1 MTRLGAFLVPFLA
14 HAFFVYYHFYD
25 FGAYLHDSGLFA
37 SIMWRSGW
45 ELQMP
50 AVLGGP
56 PHMGTHFTPI
66 LSAISL
72 VTEVLPLNHVDAL
85 ALFLGTSYGL
95 VSLAVFLV
103 LQRWYA
109 PDPGEFWWPALVLAM
124 GLSFSA
130 LSLVI
135 ASYPHIEV
143 SIVAFHLLF
152 YYAFFRRR
160 WALAALFFV
169 LAWAAR
175 EDSGFQFTAV
185 FGLLWLWSC
194 LARRGNPRQ
203 YLAVAALGFAGSC
216 LALFLTKYLFPGSN
230 TVGRVYLGDP
240 PWGHVD
246 ADFLLGRAVTMLRE
260 RVYLWLPLLYILG
273 LSVWQRRPVLA
284 IGVLAFGPW
293 FVLHWL
299 AHSGIAGTLAA
310 YYAYPY
316 LLSFAWVL
324 LAPLVE
330 GSATR
335 SQVKHFAVVLA
346 LGWLGLQ
353 FGPARVIGPFLSGQR
368 PQLRWFVRPDYD
380 QLAEIMPKLGRVGAD
395 AASIS
400 LAPKAFPAGS
410 WLQREEVQ
418 AKPDVYFWFDN
429 PDYIS
434 PILATMSRPAFWRL
448 SQTPVVMVF
457 AGGKA
462 PPEELLPRLVRVS
475 ALKLFFRLHRLHLG
489 QNVEEGYLLRDR
501 DGPSTGC
508 SAHFVA
514 IQPGKYRA
522 RFTLKVG
529 QIYKDKTSWWLHVL
543 GDGGRRTLGE
553 VTVPLDP
560 QKSDQDL
567 EFEVPPGTQMV
578 EIVVE
583 LPRGADLLLKDFEL
597 HLHGAG
603 AGLLHHHVVKG

>member
-50 AVLGGP
+50 AVLGGT
-56 PHMGTHFTPI
+56 PHMGIHFTPI

-72 VTEVLPLNHVDAL
+72 VTELLPINHVDAL
-85 ALFLGTSYGL
+85 ALFLGSSYGL

-109 PDPGEFWWPALVLAM
+109 PRPGELWWPALVLSM

-135 ASYPHIEV
+135 AGYPHIEI

-160 WALAALFFV
+160 WAWALLFFV
-169 LAWAAR
+169 LAWGAR

-194 LARRGNPRQ
+194 LSKHRDSRK
-203 YLAVAALGFAGSC
+203 YLIVATLGFAGSC
-216 LALFLTKYLFPGSN
+216 LALSLTKYLFPGSN

-240 PWGHVD
+240 AWAHVD
-246 ADFLLGRAVTMLRE
+246 ADFLLRRALVMLRE

-273 LSVWQRRPVLA
+273 LSLRQRRPVLA

-293 FVLHWL
+293 FLLHWL
-299 AHSGIAGTLAA
+299 AQSSIAGTLAA

-324 LAPLVE
+324 LAPLVD
-330 GSATR
+330 GAPLR
-335 SQVKHFAVVLA
+335 GQVKHFAVVLA

-353 FGPARVIGPFLSGQR
+353 FGSARVIGSFLSSQR

-380 QLAEIMPKLGRVGAD
+380 QLAEVIPKLGRVGAD

-400 LAPKAFPAGS
+400 LAPKAFSGGS
-410 WLQREEVQ
+410 WLQREEVN

-434 PILATMSRPAFWRL
+434 PILATMNRPVFWRFA
-448 SQTPVVMVF
+448 QTPVVLVF
-457 AGGKA
+457 AEGKA
-462 PPEELLPRLVRVS
+462 PPEELEPRLSPVS
-475 ALKLFFRLHRLHLG
+475 ALKLFFPLRRGENL
-489 QNVEEGYLLRDR
+489 EEGYLLRDR
-501 DGPSTGC
+501 DGPWTGC
-508 SAHFVA
+508 SAHFTS

-522 RFTLKVG
+522 RFELKVD
-529 QIYKDKTSWWLHVL
+529 QIYQEKTSWWLRVL
-543 GDGGRRTLGE
+543 SDGGQRTLGQ
-553 VTVPLDP
+553 VTVELDP
-560 QKSDQDL
+560 QKSQQEL
-567 EFEVPPGTQMV
+567 EFEVPQGTRGV

-597 HLHGAG
+597 AYYP
-603 AGLLHHHVVKG
+603 